1 MEIKS
6 FTTFPATVQ
15 IFAHE
20 AASKLGIQISDINPG
35 DVFNFEALTV
45 QGSTVYR
52 SSASF
57 NAAAVCKYNP
67 DFVVLDI
74 KLKKRSGVDI
84 LKSIKTTSP
93 GTIVA
98 MLTNY
103 YDQYYLNRCKELGA
117 DYFFDKS
124 MDFEKLAD
132 LISDFNIVQ

>member
-1 MEIKS
+1 MKVLVVDDSNIVRSRLMRIFSAEGGVDVMGLTGDEEID
-6 FTTFPATVQ
+6 F
-15 IFAHE
+15 IE
-20 AASKLGIQISDINPG
+20 
-35 DVFNFEALTV
+35 
-45 QGSTVYR
+45 
-52 SSASF
+52 
-57 NAAAVCKYNP
+57 KYNP

-132 LISDFNIVQ
+132 LISDFNIV

>member
-1 MEIKS
+1 MRVLVVDDSNLIRSRLIRIFSASGNVDVIGSTGDEEVDLLKS
-6 FTTFPATVQ
+6 F
-15 IFAHE
+15 
-20 AASKLGIQISDINPG
+20 
-35 DVFNFEALTV
+35 
-45 QGSTVYR
+45 
-52 SSASF
+52 
-57 NAAAVCKYNP
+57 NP
-67 DFVVLDI
+67 DIVVLDI
-74 KLKKRSGVDI
+74 KLNNRSGVDI

-132 LISDFNIVQ
+132 LINDFESLH